1 MPSSHPLL
9 VLTTTGSREEA
20 ATIADLLVES
30 RLAGCVQIVPGV
42 ESVYRWEGR
51 VEHDAEWLLMC
62 KTESERFAEIER
74 AILRAHSYSTPE
86 IVAIAIEDGSKAYLA
101 WLRQAVS

>member
-1 MPSSHPLL
+1 
-9 VLTTTGSREEA
+9 LTTTGSREEA
-20 ATIADLLVES
+20 ATIAALLVES

-51 VEHDAEWLLMC
+51 VEHDAEWLLLC
-62 KTESERFAEIER
+62 KTESERFAELER
-74 AILRAHSYSTPE
+74 AILGAHSYSTPE